1 MKRRASCEAWVPG
14 HVLHRRGGRDAVDD
28 GVRGGGAILTL
39 CEALTPSASE
49 PLFEVRRASFETR
62 LRVNDAA
69 CLVPFSLLPHSVVK
83 SRLAGT
89 RTVSPSFHAAA
100 QTRGADCV
108 GGRPTM
114 TGGLRR
120 LTAGGST
127 RS

>member
-62 LRVNDAA
+62 LRVKMMRHVS
-69 CLVPFSLLPHSVVK
+69 CPSLSSHIVW
-83 SRLAGT
+83 
-89 RTVSPSFHAAA
+89 
-100 QTRGADCV
+100 
-108 GGRPTM
+108 
-114 TGGLRR
+114 
-120 LTAGGST
+120 
-127 RS
+127 